1 MVKDGGCQHCSVTN
15 YNLKK
20 KAKEAA
26 LTERNI
32 SSTFHAVVRKLS
44 IFLKRA
50 NSDMRYVKSCLI
62 SFFSVR

>member
-1 MVKDGGCQHCSVTN
+1 MEGVNTVALQTTT
-15 YNLKK
+15 LKK

-50 NSDMRYVKSCLI
+50 NSDMSYVKSCLI